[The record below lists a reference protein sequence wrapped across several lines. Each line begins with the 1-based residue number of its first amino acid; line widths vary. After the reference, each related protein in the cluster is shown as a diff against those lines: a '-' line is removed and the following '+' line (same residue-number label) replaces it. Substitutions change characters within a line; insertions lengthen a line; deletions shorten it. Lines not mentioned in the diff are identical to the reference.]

1 MKHYVGL
8 DVSLKETS
16 VCVVY
21 EGRKVVKEGK
31 VASEAEAI
39 AAFLTQMG
47 LPIELVGME
56 TGSLAPGLYHGLVA
70 LEVRVVCV
78 DARHMKGVTSV
89 MPVKTDRVDARNIA
103 WARLAGTRGFT
114 SRVWRRINCGWFC
127 GAGRFWWICASTSTI
142 TFEVC

>member
-16 VCVVY
+16 VCVVD

-39 AAFLTQMG
+39 AAFLTQVG

-56 TGSLAPGLYHGLVA
+56 TGCLAPALYHGLPA
-70 LEVRVVCV
+70 ADC
-78 DARHMKGVTSV
+78 
-89 MPVKTDRVDARNIA
+89 
-103 WARLAGTRGFT
+103 
-114 SRVWRRINCGWFC
+114 
-127 GAGRFWWICASTSTI
+127 
-142 TFEVC
+142 FEAMAAETVSA